1 MVRVI
6 SKAASKQIGQL
17 LRALRIEQHWT
28 QAHVAERLGVTSVTV
43 RRWELG
49 LREPSKKSLDNLA
62 AIYDLDADRL
72 MSPMLAPSERTKHWL
87 GWYLED
93 GREAKNLS
101 VEQAAIRIG
110 ISAEVLLSYE
120 TGQVDHDPNLLVK
133 IVEQYELRLSRMLLR
148 AMRSA
153 SHDHERY
160 LDEVSAPPNA
170 SEIPIKGF
178 VFAGIPQENYDVNYR
193 DPIKLPAPIFPY
205 ADTFAL
211 LVSGDECKSEGIF
224 DGDVIIILPENR
236 PIFGKLYAVRID
248 GIPHLRRLIPEDGR
262 LILKSPDG
270 PTEDYQ
276 TATMELLG
284 EVVGYYRDFI
294 RTM

>member
-1 MVRVI
+1 
-6 SKAASKQIGQL
+6 
-17 LRALRIEQHWT
+17 
-28 QAHVAERLGVTSVTV
+28 
-43 RRWELG
+43 
-49 LREPSKKSLDNLA
+49 
-62 AIYDLDADRL
+62 
-72 MSPMLAPSERTKHWL
+72 MLAPSEQTKHWL
-87 GWYLED
+87 GLYLQD

-110 ISAEVLLSYE
+110 ISPEVLLSYE
-120 TGQVDHDPNLLVK
+120 TRQADHDPNLLVK

-148 AMRSA
+148 AMRAA
-153 SHDHERY
+153 SHDHDRY
-160 LDEVSAPPNA
+160 LDEVSAPPNS

-178 VFAGIPQENYDVNYR
+178 VFAGMPKENYDVDYG

-205 ADTFAL
+205 PDTFAL
-211 LVSGDECKSEGIF
+211 LVSGDECKAEGIF

-236 PIFGKLYAVRID
+236 PIYGRLYVVRID
-248 GIPHLRRLIPEDGR
+248 GIPHLRRLIPEDGQ
-262 LILKSPDG
+262 LILKSLDG

-284 EVVGYYRDFI
+284 EMVLHLRRFD